1 MILMMMMMATLMTGK
16 HFVLQQIDA
25 RRKESGHADAIKK
38 YAKFVNTFILFKKN
52 IFGPITLFLISTHK
66 QCILSQ
72 LLTTALQ

>member
-38 YAKFVNTFILFKKN
+38 YAKFVNTFTYIVFKN
-52 IFGPITLFLISTHK
+52 IFGPIPLFLISTHK
-66 QCILSQ
+66 QCTINQ
-72 LLTTALQ
+72 